1 MKEKQFLFLYPID
14 EYFDVEIENGALG
27 YSFKQ
32 TFPDK
37 EKDFARRIKEAKTE
51 RKRQDIR
58 NEAISLMKNR
68 FRPIYASI
76 LNTCIK
82 QRYRDKGFQ
91 INFAVFDEH
100 KISDI
105 IDLQKEDKIIR
116 VGLTLKK
123 HTTKRQDG
131 TYLYADS
138 NFILDNLGFNFGHL
152 RVAGFHM
159 WDCVEKVAKKAY
171 ERGIEVL
178 VDEDLT
184 EFLSFRINHC
194 PEFRMDCYPSYD
206 PKNIKGCGG
215 LEGFMEARRKKPW
228 LIQTY

>member
-37 EKDFARRIKEAKTE
+37 EIDFARRIKEVKTE
-51 RKRQDIR
+51 RKRQALR
-58 NEAISLMKNR
+58 REAISLMKNI
-68 FRPIYASI
+68 FRPIYAGV
-76 LNTCIK
+76 LNKCIQ
-82 QRYRDKGFQ
+82 QRYRDNDFK

-100 KISDI
+100 NISDI
-105 IDLQKEDKIIR
+105 VNLQKGDNVFN
-116 VGLTLKK
+116 VGLDFYVHIGEKK
-123 HTTKRQDG
+123 
-131 TYLYADS
+131 YPDS
-138 NFILDNLGFNFGHL
+138 NFILNNLGSNIGPL

-171 ERGIEVL
+171 ERGIDVL

-184 EFLSFRINHC
+184 EFLAFRINHC
-194 PEFRMDCYPSYD
+194 SEFRTDCYPSYD